1 MLSDSASG
9 IENRRAFTGPVSSN
23 LTLCRQNQRMHMDLE
38 ELLSRVALAFGIG
51 LLVGLER
58 GWRARE
64 GGPGSRAAGVRT
76 FAITGLLGG
85 VVAALGTGPDGALTM
100 AGSVLLGAAFIAY
113 AAVIALFARD
123 ENKATHS
130 HSATTAI
137 AALLTF
143 MLGAYALIGNVY
155 VVAASAVA
163 ATGILVVREELHEWV
178 RKITLPELQSG
189 LVLLAMT
196 FIVLPL
202 VPDRRIGPFGGV
214 DPREIWIIAI
224 ALAAVS
230 FAGYVAVKVL
240 GARRGVLLAAGIG
253 GLVSST
259 AVTFLNARRAA
270 AGEGSARLLAAGV
283 ALATAVSF
291 VRVAAII
298 AVLKPSLVRLTAP
311 ALLVGAIVAAAF
323 AIVPALS
330 RSAELEKQ
338 EPLQFHNPFGF
349 LPVVGMAV
357 AMGVLVVVGRLIY
370 EEFGAVGAIAG
381 AATMGLFDVDAMVV
395 SMTQMVPQ
403 PLQLQAATFA
413 ILTGVA
419 SNTFTK
425 IVIGS
430 LMGRGAF
437 AVQIVVASIA
447 SVIAGWLV
455 LWATLSL
462 GQV

>member
-1 MLSDSASG
+1 
-9 IENRRAFTGPVSSN
+9 
-23 LTLCRQNQRMHMDLE
+23 MHMDLE

-230 FAGYVAVKVL
+230 FGGYVAVKVL
-240 GARRGVLLAAGIG
+240 GARRGVLLAAAIG

-298 AVLKPSLVRLTAP
+298 AVLKPLSAAGRRRSGWRVM
-311 ALLVGAIVAAAF
+311 AAAF
-323 AIVPALS
+323 AIVRAVRPAAGKTGAANS
-330 RSAELEKQ
+330 TI
-338 EPLQFHNPFGF
+338 PGF
-349 LPVVGMAV
+349 LRGGHGPGDGCSSSWASSLT
-357 AMGVLVVVGRLIY
+357 AFGEIGATRRGGDGLVRCRRHGCR
-370 EEFGAVGAIAG
+370 
-381 AATMGLFDVDAMVV
+381 
-395 SMTQMVPQ
+395 
-403 PLQLQAATFA
+403 
-413 ILTGVA
+413 
-419 SNTFTK
+419 
-425 IVIGS
+425 
-430 LMGRGAF
+430 
-437 AVQIVVASIA
+437 
-447 SVIAGWLV
+447 
-455 LWATLSL
+455 
-462 GQV
+462 